1 MSKQFGVA
9 VLATEMLSDL
19 KRRFKFVED
28 VHSAYFDPL
37 YISSTFLSLPYRG
50 LLNKT
55 QEKVAK
61 VYLIEEMKEANGG
74 DKEIG
79 EDENRS
85 IEETED
91 PDRNFDQ
98 PPPAKCF
105 KHLSR
110 VSALLYEQERQK
122 DTANNQGEITV
133 VELELVNYTT
143 YHLYNIPTN
152 KRKT

>member
-1 MSKQFGVA
+1 
-9 VLATEMLSDL
+9 
-19 KRRFKFVED
+19 
-28 VHSAYFDPL
+28 
-37 YISSTFLSLPYRG
+37 
-50 LLNKT
+50 
-55 QEKVAK
+55 
-61 VYLIEEMKEANGG
+61 MKEANGG